1 MIPHILPKYQHSED
15 CGPFRRLISQENTQN
30 LRLLNSV
37 FDDAH
42 NYGADTPVDNSS
54 EEEKCIGARTHGLAS
69 MRVAGIEMNAVA
81 AENLRCQDPAFRFIL
96 SWPEHERPDSNLV
109 CDAAEHAIKSLGL
122 HDHQYIIWVFGHTDN
137 IHCQALVNRIHPET
151 FKSHH
156 IAWSK
161 KTLHLAARESE
172 IKYGWSHD
180 DGIYVVEQDSNNQK
194 HIVLNKKYVNGRMS

>member
-1 MIPHILPKYQHSED
+1 MIPHILPKYPHCDD
-15 CGPFRRLISQENTQN
+15 CGPFRKLMSQVNTKN

-42 NYGADTPVDNSS
+42 NYCADAPADKSS
-54 EEEKCIGARTHGLAS
+54 EQEKCIGARTHGLAS
-69 MRVAGIEMNAVA
+69 MRAAGIEMNAVA
-81 AENLRCQDPAFRFIL
+81 AENLA
-96 SWPEHERPDSNLV
+96 WNMPENSG
-109 CDAAEHAIKSLGL
+109 S
-122 HDHQYIIWVFGHTDN
+122 Y
-137 IHCQALVNRIHPET
+137 RIHPET

-180 DGIYVVEQDSNNQK
+180 DGIYVVELDSNNQK
-194 HIVLNKKYVNGRMS
+194 HIVLNKKYVNGRMSWKIYLKIFLKKIGRPK